1 MARKVTYL
9 VTGWAIDFPPVTLVP
24 TSYHQGDL
32 LDEGSFLG
40 EGDQVESVVIKLQ
53 VTMVSLV
60 TLLGNETQ
68 DCYLAMA
75 WPPSPGSKILNI
87 YAHMYTD
94 INKKH
99 PLLIQARDIANI

>member
-40 EGDQVESVVIKLQ
+40 EGD
-53 VTMVSLV
+53 
-60 TLLGNETQ
+60 
-68 DCYLAMA
+68 
-75 WPPSPGSKILNI
+75 
-87 YAHMYTD
+87 
-94 INKKH
+94 
-99 PLLIQARDIANI
+99 

>member
-1 MARKVTYL
+1 MAWKVTYL
-9 VTGWAIDFPPVTLVP
+9 VTGWATDFLPVMLVP

-32 LDEGSFLG
+32 LDAGSSLG
-40 EGDQVESVVIKLQ
+40 EGEEVESVVIKLQ
-53 VTMVSLV
+53 VTIVSLV
-60 TLLGNETQ
+60 TLLGNEKQ

-75 WPPSPGSKILNI
+75 CPPSPGSKILNI

-99 PLLIQARDIANI
+99 PLLI